1 MRRLERRRNWR
12 KFSSKKM
19 RNPMKRLTNKVIV
32 VTGASRGIGRA
43 IALRAA
49 GEGAKLAIVTRS
61 SLGKLEEVAKQIE
74 SAGGEVLQIQA
85 DVSSVDDAKRIVSE
99 TIERFGKID
108 ILINNAG
115 ITKDNLLIRLKEQDW
130 DSVMAVNLKGSFN
143 CLKAAARPM
152 MRQRSGK
159 IINMSSVVGM
169 MGNAGQVNYAASK
182 AGILGMTKAA
192 AKELA
197 AWKITVNAVAPG
209 FIETD
214 MTESIPED
222 AKKLMLQWIPLQRS
236 GKPEDVAG
244 VVAFL
249 CSDDADYMTGQIIQ
263 IDGGMRM

>member
-1 MRRLERRRNWR
+1 M
-12 KFSSKKM
+12 KK
-19 RNPMKRLTNKVIV
+19 LANKVIV

-43 IALRAA
+43 IALRVSK
-49 GEGAKLAIVTRS
+49 EGAKVALVTRS
-61 SLGKLEEVAKQIE
+61 SLEKMAEVAKQIE
-74 SAGGEVLQIQA
+74 SAGGEVHQIQA
-85 DVSSVDDAKRIVSE
+85 DVSRVDDAKRIVSE
-99 TIERFGKID
+99 TIEKFGKID

-182 AGILGMTKAA
+182 AGIIGMTKAA

-197 AWKITVNAVAPG
+197 AWNITVNAVAPG
-209 FIETD
+209 FIETG

-249 CSDDADYMTGQIIQ
+249 CSEDANYMTGQIIQ
-263 IDGGMRM
+263 VDGGMRM